1 MDLYTRRTVHMLNKV
16 EDGAANRRK
25 RGRPQ
30 KRSMAV
36 VKEDMQTVGVPEK
49 NGKDRVKGRQ
59 MTCCGDR
66 SKACTCYAHCEQSFN
81 L

>member
-36 VKEDMQTVGVPEK
+36 VKEEMQTVGVPEK
-49 NGKDRVKGRQ
+49 NGKDRVK
-59 MTCCGDR
+59 
-66 SKACTCYAHCEQSFN
+66 
-81 L
+81 

>member
-1 MDLYTRRTVHMLNKV
+1 MDLCTVLLVYMLNKV

-36 VKEDMQTVGVPEK
+36 VKEEMQTVGVPEK
-49 NGKDRVKGRQ
+49 NGKDRVK
-59 MTCCGDR
+59 
-66 SKACTCYAHCEQSFN
+66 
-81 L
+81 